1 MDMSNATAAGP
12 SRGLL
17 DVIFGSKQEQP
28 EEASADGQ
36 GFGNL
41 MNLIKVLNMK
51 KEAEAGTEAGR
62 TPGETLLG
70 KSIAEGNA
78 DGMPSL
84 NGKAVPLT
92 ADGQLEALQKLQEAE
107 EKEKL
112 QRLSQLGIPA
122 AALMI
127 PVQPAQ
133 QLEGV
138 QPELVNQALR
148 QKGLPPLSQQEMKLL
163 QDVNG
168 KISQANGQSGQVDIP
183 PELMAAGVPAVDP
196 APLDPSKAQALPKAA
211 APNGQAL
218 DPQLQKAMAAKGTDP
233 RKLKAV
239 DTSADAGTPE
249 KMLTTESYLQLH
261 ESVNAGAKP
270 QVKEPGSKG
279 PQAAGAEQSAVRA
292 PEGALTAGAVAEA
305 AQKGLGSRKGD
316 TADQL
321 PNGAKQS
328 KLDAT
333 AAGTF
338 GATLSQKNEAA
349 QKDLYLPAG
358 QKPEQLKSAL
368 TAELGTNVAFH
379 AHKGGGEMR
388 IVLHPDDMGEVKLK
402 VGTKNGKVEVQVTA
416 DNEDVAKLLRGGSKE
431 LEASLKSQNLSL
443 TKFEVSVG
451 ESSSLV
457 ATDTRSGLNEQFL
470 GQNSQHQSGAFAQAN
485 ADDNGRS
492 AKWGGEQGTRQG
504 GGYSAF
510 AEEAGRGLA
519 RGAASSPK
527 TMARA
532 MDSSRRLDVVA

>member
-28 EEASADGQ
+28 EEANADGQ

-51 KEAEAGTEAGR
+51 KEAEVGTDAGR

-112 QRLSQLGIPA
+112 QRLALLGIPA
-122 AALMI
+122 AALMV
-127 PVQPAQ
+127 PVPPAQ

-168 KISQANGQSGQVDIP
+168 KISQANGAQSGQVEIP

-196 APLDPSKAQALPKAA
+196 ALLDPSKAQALPKVA

-218 DPQLQKAMAAKGTDP
+218 DPQLQKAMAEKGTDP

-239 DTSADAGTPE
+239 ETSADGGTPE
-249 KMLTTESYLQLH
+249 KIMTTESYLQMY

-270 QVKEPGSKG
+270 QVKEPGAKG
-279 PQAAGAEQSAVRA
+279 SQAAGAEQSAVRA
-292 PEGALTAGAVAEA
+292 PDGALTAGAVAEA
-305 AQKGLGSRKGD
+305 SQKGLGSRQGD
-316 TADQL
+316 GADQL
-321 PNGAKQS
+321 PKGAKQT

-333 AAGTF
+333 TAGTF

-379 AHKGGGEMR
+379 ANKGGGEMR

-416 DNEDVAKLLRGGSKE
+416 DNEDVAKLLRGGSKD

-443 TKFEVSVG
+443 SKFEVTVG
-451 ESSSLV
+451 DSSSLV

-470 GQNSQHQSGAFAQAN
+470 GQNSQHQGGFTQAN
-485 ADDNGRS
+485 ADDNGRN
-492 AKWGGEQGTRQG
+492 ARWGGEQGARQG

-510 AEEAGRGLA
+510 AEDAGRGFA